1 MDSTLIFPPQKIINL
16 GNDRML
22 IIGMDGEL
30 QIINESLEPESHHKI
45 PFPTSITK
53 SSVSNNILF
62 GFWVDL
68 ELMVARMAAIDLNS
82 ELQEGVSKSDLR
94 IKLNQNRVATVSGS
108 KWSHTLDSEPLAIV
122 SSTNYVAFSTWKRGV
137 YCIDHE
143 SNELWRSP
151 EIKWKNNLE
160 NANVVVSMSIIPEGL
175 LIWSKGAEWALMDE
189 ENGKIIE
196 QGTVSFPHILEKT
209 FNFEN
214 KILLC
219 CPEGN
224 LLWIEDLNSNEVFEM
239 KELGPVQD
247 AKWDSEKE
255 CWRICIWRKDVLWDK
270 ESIQKESRK
279 EIGKSIFKN
288 NSSWMVLDNA
298 GFFTNHYK

>member
-1 MDSTLIFPPQKIINL
+1 
-16 GNDRML
+16 ML

-30 QIINESLEPESHHKI
+30 QFINESLEPESKHKI

-68 ELMVARMAAIDLNS
+68 ELMIARMAAIDLNS
-82 ELQEGVSKSDLR
+82 ELQEGLSKSDIR
-94 IKLNQNRVATVSGS
+94 IKLNKNEMIPVSGS
-108 KWSHTLDSEPLAIV
+108 KWCHTLDSEPLAIV
-122 SSTNYVAFSTWKRGV
+122 SCSNYVAFATWKRGI
-137 YCIDHE
+137 YCIDQD

-151 EIKWKNNLE
+151 EIKWKNHLE
-160 NANVVVSMSIIPEGL
+160 NANVVVSMTIIPKGL

-189 ENGKIIE
+189 ENGEIID
-196 QGTVSFPHILEKT
+196 QGFVSFSHILEKT

-224 LLWIEDLNSNEVFEM
+224 LLWINELNSEEIFEM
-239 KELGPVQD
+239 KQLGPVQD

-255 CWRICIWRKDVLWDK
+255 CWRICIWRNDVLWSKD
-270 ESIQKESRK
+270 SILEESRK
-279 EIGKSIFKN
+279 EIGKSIFKT
-288 NSSWMVLDNA
+288 NSSWRVLDNA
-298 GFFTNHYK
+298 GNFTNHYK

>member
-1 MDSTLIFPPQKIINL
+1 
-16 GNDRML
+16 ML

-30 QIINESLEPESHHKI
+30 QIINESLEPESNYKI

-68 ELMVARMAAIDLNS
+68 ELMIARMAAIDLNS
-82 ELQEGVSKSDLR
+82 ELEEGLTRSEIR
-94 IKLNQNRVATVSGS
+94 IKLNQNEMTHVSGS
-108 KWSHTLDSEPLAIV
+108 KWCHTLDSEPLAIV
-122 SSTNYVAFSTWKRGV
+122 SCSNYVAFTTWKRGV
-137 YCIDHE
+137 YCIDQD

-151 EIKWKNNLE
+151 EIKWNNPLE
-160 NANVVVSMSIIPEGL
+160 NANVVVSMSIIPKGL

-189 ENGKIIE
+189 ENGEIID
-196 QGTVSFPHILEKT
+196 QGSVSFPHILEKT
-209 FNFEN
+209 FNFNN

-224 LLWIEDLNSNEVFEM
+224 LLWIDDLDSDELLEM
-239 KELGPVQD
+239 KQLGPVQD

-255 CWRICIWRKDVLWDK
+255 CWRICIWRNDVLWSK
-270 ESIQKESRK
+270 ESIEKESRK
-279 EIGKSIFKN
+279 EIGKSIFKT
-288 NSSWMVLDNA
+288 NSSWRVLDNA
-298 GFFTNHYK
+298 GNFTNHYK